1 MIKNVKWIFVVLII
15 SSLIS
20 FSFVGKNTPTEGLTI
35 GDKAPTFTICG
46 EKQLIDLKDLRGKYV
61 LLSFWASY
69 DALSRMQNATL
80 NHAVAQADN
89 VEMVSVSFD
98 EYKSIFNETIKK
110 DQISTSN
117 CFVELA
123 GVSSDLYQTYRLKRG
138 FKNFLLDENGVIVA
152 KDITVSELSSYLNW
166 ENISERKKNT
176 TKIIIVYQYAILTV
190 LINLTPLQLFITK
203 LILSNSHSK
212 KKKAII

>member
-1 MIKNVKWIFVVLII
+1 
-15 SSLIS
+15 
-20 FSFVGKNTPTEGLTI
+20 
-35 GDKAPTFTICG
+35 
-46 EKQLIDLKDLRGKYV
+46 
-61 LLSFWASY
+61 
-69 DALSRMQNATL
+69 MQNATL

-176 TKIIIVYQYAILTV
+176 TKIITVDSQWNLRFFLLYGIL
-190 LINLTPLQLFITK
+190 LTYIIYHSQ
-203 LILSNSHSK
+203 SN
-212 KKKAII
+212 AYLYGG

>member
-20 FSFVGKNTPTEGLTI
+20 FSFVGKNTLTEGLTI

-89 VEMVSVSFD
+89 VEM
-98 EYKSIFNETIKK
+98 
-110 DQISTSN
+110 
-117 CFVELA
+117 A

-152 KDITVSELSSYLNW
+152 KDVTVSELSSYLN
-166 ENISERKKNT
+166 
-176 TKIIIVYQYAILTV
+176 
-190 LINLTPLQLFITK
+190 
-203 LILSNSHSK
+203 
-212 KKKAII
+212 

>member
-80 NHAVAQADN
+80 NHAIAQADN

-98 EYKSIFNETIKK
+98 EYQSVFQETIRK
-110 DQISTSN
+110 DQIVTPT
-117 CFVELA
+117 CFAETK
-123 GVSSDLYQTYRLKRG
+123 GESSGLFKKYRLNRG
-138 FKNFLLDENGVIVA
+138 FTNYLLDGNGVIIA
-152 KDITVSELSSYLNW
+152 KNISAAELSAYAN
-166 ENISERKKNT
+166 
-176 TKIIIVYQYAILTV
+176 KI
-190 LINLTPLQLFITK
+190 K
-203 LILSNSHSK
+203 G
-212 KKKAII
+212 

>member
-20 FSFVGKNTPTEGLTI
+20 FSFVGQPTPTEGLTI

-152 KDITVSELSSYLNW
+152 KDVTVSELSSYLN
-166 ENISERKKNT
+166 
-176 TKIIIVYQYAILTV
+176 
-190 LINLTPLQLFITK
+190 
-203 LILSNSHSK
+203 
-212 KKKAII
+212 

>member
-1 MIKNVKWIFVVLII
+1 MIKNVKWIIFLLII
-15 SSLIS
+15 ISL
-20 FSFVGKNTPTEGLTI
+20 FSFFFEGKNTPTEGLTI

-152 KDITVSELSSYLNW
+152 KDVTVSELSSYLN
-166 ENISERKKNT
+166 
-176 TKIIIVYQYAILTV
+176 
-190 LINLTPLQLFITK
+190 
-203 LILSNSHSK
+203 
-212 KKKAII
+212 

>member
-152 KDITVSELSSYLNW
+152 EDVTVSELSSYLNW

-176 TKIIIVYQYAILTV
+176 TKIITVDSQWNLRFFLLYGIL
-190 LINLTPLQLFITK
+190 LTYIIYHSQ
-203 LILSNSHSK
+203 SNAYLYSG
-212 KKKAII
+212 

>member
-80 NHAVAQADN
+80 NHAIAQADN

-98 EYKSIFNETIKK
+98 EYQSVFQETIRK
-110 DQISTSN
+110 DQIVTPT
-117 CFVELA
+117 CFAETKGENSGLFKK
-123 GVSSDLYQTYRLKRG
+123 YRLNRG
-138 FKNFLLDENGVIVA
+138 FTNYLLDGNGVIIA
-152 KDITVSELSSYLNW
+152 KNISAAELSAYAN
-166 ENISERKKNT
+166 
-176 TKIIIVYQYAILTV
+176 KI
-190 LINLTPLQLFITK
+190 K
-203 LILSNSHSK
+203 G
-212 KKKAII
+212 

>member
-80 NHAVAQADN
+80 NHRHRPPCPRATSSCPRAVPPCRRRGAWYGRSSRHTPVSWVNNA
-89 VEMVSVSFD
+89 VEVAERCRAGHRAGLIGRVVCDGFLGL
-98 EYKSIFNETIKK
+98 
-110 DQISTSN
+110 
-117 CFVELA
+117 LA
-123 GVSSDLYQTYRLKRG
+123 RG
-138 FKNFLLDENGVIVA
+138 HQQCGC
-152 KDITVSELSSYLNW
+152 SEQGAGC
-166 ENISERKKNT
+166 E
-176 TKIIIVYQYAILTV
+176 
-190 LINLTPLQLFITK
+190 
-203 LILSNSHSK
+203 
-212 KKKAII
+212 

>member
-20 FSFVGKNTPTEGLTI
+20 FSFVGKNTPAEGLTI

-152 KDITVSELSSYLNW
+152 KDVTVSELSSYLN
-166 ENISERKKNT
+166 
-176 TKIIIVYQYAILTV
+176 
-190 LINLTPLQLFITK
+190 
-203 LILSNSHSK
+203 
-212 KKKAII
+212 

>member
-1 MIKNVKWIFVVLII
+1 MT
-15 SSLIS
+15 
-20 FSFVGKNTPTEGLTI
+20 SFVEKDKPTGGLNV
-35 GDKAPTFTICG
+35 GDMAPDFKIQSMSAEQSPT
-46 EKQLIDLKDLRGKYV
+46 DLSNLKGKYV

-69 DALSRMQNATL
+69 DAQSRMQNASLSNALRSTS
-80 NHAVAQADN
+80 QD

-152 KDITVSELSSYLNW
+152 KDVTVSELSSYLN
-166 ENISERKKNT
+166 
-176 TKIIIVYQYAILTV
+176 
-190 LINLTPLQLFITK
+190 
-203 LILSNSHSK
+203 
-212 KKKAII
+212 

>member
-80 NHAVAQADN
+80 NHAIAQADN

-176 TKIIIVYQYAILTV
+176 TKIITVDSRWNLRFFLLYGIL
-190 LINLTPLQLFITK
+190 LTYIIYHSQ
-203 LILSNSHSK
+203 SNAYLYSG
-212 KKKAII
+212 

>member
-80 NHAVAQADN
+80 NHAVAQANN

-110 DQISTSN
+110 DQ
-117 CFVELA
+117 
-123 GVSSDLYQTYRLKRG
+123 TYRLKRG

-152 KDITVSELSSYLNW
+152 KDVTVSELSSYLN
-166 ENISERKKNT
+166 
-176 TKIIIVYQYAILTV
+176 
-190 LINLTPLQLFITK
+190 
-203 LILSNSHSK
+203 
-212 KKKAII
+212 

>member
-80 NHAVAQADN
+80 NHAIAQADN

-110 DQISTSN
+110 TR
-117 CFVELA
+117 
-123 GVSSDLYQTYRLKRG
+123 YQLLIVLWNWLVFHRIYIRLIAWKEALRT
-138 FKNFLLDENGVIVA
+138 FC
-152 KDITVSELSSYLNW
+152 
-166 ENISERKKNT
+166 
-176 TKIIIVYQYAILTV
+176 
-190 LINLTPLQLFITK
+190 
-203 LILSNSHSK
+203 
-212 KKKAII
+212 

>member
-152 KDITVSELSSYLNW
+152 KDVTVSELFLFELREHFRKEEKYNKNNYRGFSMESAVFLLYGILLTYIIYHSQSNAYLY
-166 ENISERKKNT
+166 SG
-176 TKIIIVYQYAILTV
+176 
-190 LINLTPLQLFITK
+190 
-203 LILSNSHSK
+203 
-212 KKKAII
+212 

>member
-1 MIKNVKWIFVVLII
+1 MIKDVKWIFVVWII

-80 NHAVAQADN
+80 NHAIAQADN

-117 CFVELA
+117 CFVGLA

-176 TKIIIVYQYAILTV
+176 TKIITVDSQWNLRFFLLYGIL
-190 LINLTPLQLFITK
+190 LTYIIYHSQ
-203 LILSNSHSK
+203 SN
-212 KKKAII
+212 AYLYGG

>member
-80 NHAVAQADN
+80 NHAIAQADN

-117 CFVELA
+117 CFVDLA

-138 FKNFLLDENGVIVA
+138 FTNFLLDENGVIVA

-176 TKIIIVYQYAILTV
+176 TKIITVDSQWNLRFFLLYGIL
-190 LINLTPLQLFITK
+190 LTYIIYHSQ
-203 LILSNSHSK
+203 SN
-212 KKKAII
+212 AYLYGG